1 MLPEAA
7 PRVSL
12 AEVLRLRGDPML
24 GARSDWAKHLL
35 DIPEDSAAP
44 LAMSGPHPLA
54 VGSYGSDLVDW
65 SRKEGLSWGRS
76 GGWKPPR
83 WWQELAIIRQYE
95 HDAQGCLV
103 WRDVLETGPRRI
115 GKSVRLRQ
123 SAVWRTAH
131 SELIGEPQLSM
142 LVSKDLMIGKEIHA
156 KSWAWA
162 EKHGWTVQR
171 RAGGQEIRVAE
182 DEDSDRWILRAPD
195 GAYGYDVGYGQV
207 DEAWDIK
214 PDVITDG
221 IEPAL
226 LERLW
231 PQLHMTSTAHV
242 KASSLMRGRLM
253 NALRDLS
260 ADTLLLFWGAHPD
273 ADMNDPVTWRA
284 SSPHWS
290 ADRERLVTEKFKAA
304 KAGERDPQV
313 DDPDP
318 LRGWAAQY
326 LNVWP
331 FLLMAGGSK
340 VLPKWGEL
348 SAPVRVGKPTGL
360 GVAAD
365 PDGTWLSF
373 GAVIPG
379 DKPHMGL
386 LTRLP
391 VSQRR
396 AFVTE
401 VARVSQK
408 YDVPVVIDKGGPGA
422 FLMPDLERAGVL
434 LEPVGTDRYIQAV
447 ADLVQAVEAGEVE
460 HGGYPDLDAATVA
473 ADWRMIG
480 DRRVFAR
487 RNGDISA
494 LESVTLALH
503 GTLSTVVVADWMNSF
518 G

>member
-1 MLPEAA
+1 MTALLVSRPVVQ
-7 PRVSL
+7 PSL
-12 AEVLRLRGDPML
+12 AEVLAARGDPMA
-24 GARSDWAKHLL
+24 GARSPWAEHLL
-35 DIPEDSAAP
+35 EVPEDSALP

-54 VGSYGSDLVDW
+54 VGSYGPELLKW
-65 SRKEGLSWGRS
+65 AKKELRFT
-76 GGWKPPR
+76 PR
-83 WWQELAIIRQYE
+83 WWQELALIRQYE
-95 HDAQGCLV
+95 HDAEGRLV
-103 WRDVLETGPRRI
+103 WREVLESGPRRI
-115 GKSVRLRQ
+115 GKSVRLRV

-131 SELIGEPQLSM
+131 ADLFGETQLSM

-182 DEDSDRWILRAPD
+182 DEDSDRWLLRAPD
-195 GAYGYDVGYGQV
+195 GAYGYDVCYGQV

-226 LERLW
+226 LERLS
-231 PQLHMTSTAHV
+231 PQLHLTSTAHV

-253 NALRDLS
+253 NALKDVS
-260 ADTLLLFWGAHPD
+260 ADTLLLFWGAPPD
-273 ADMNDPVTWRA
+273 ADLDDPATWRA
-284 SSPHWS
+284 ASPHWS
-290 ADRERLVTEKFKAA
+290 GDRERLVTEKWRAA
-304 KAGERDPQV
+304 KEGGVEV

-348 SAPVRVGKPTGL
+348 SAPVRVGTPSGL
-360 GVAAD
+360 GVASD

-373 GAVIPG
+373 GAVLPG
-379 DKPHMGL
+379 DKPHLGL

-396 AFVTE
+396 AFVAE
-401 VARVSQK
+401 VARVSGK
-408 YDVPVVIDKGGPGA
+408 FGMPVTLDKGGPA
-422 FLMPDLERAGVL
+422 SFLIRDLELANVP
-434 LEPVGTDRYIQAV
+434 LELIGMDQYVQAV
-447 ADLVQAVEAGEVE
+447 ADLVQAVAAGELE

-480 DRRVFAR
+480 DRRVFGR
-487 RNGDISA
+487 RSGDISA
-494 LESVTLALH
+494 LEAVT
-503 GTLSTVVVADWMNSF
+503 VAHHFAKTREVSNWMNTF

>member
-1 MLPEAA
+1 MPSEVA

-12 AEVLRLRGDPML
+12 GEVLELRGDPML
-24 GARSDWAKHLL
+24 GAHSEWASHLL
-35 DIPEDSAAP
+35 DIPEDSAPP

-54 VGSYGSDLVDW
+54 VGSYGPDLLVW
-65 SRKEGLSWGRS
+65 AKKELRFT
-76 GGWKPPR
+76 PR
-83 WWQELAIIRQYE
+83 WWQALALVRQYE
-95 HDAQGCLV
+95 HDAEGRLV
-103 WRDVLETGPRRI
+103 WREVLESGPRRI
-115 GKSVRLRQ
+115 GKSVRLRV

-131 SELIGEPQLSM
+131 SDLFGETQLSM

-156 KSWAWA
+156 KAWAWA
-162 EKHGWTVQR
+162 EKRGWVVQR
-171 RAGGQEIRVAE
+171 RAGGQEIRVEEA
-182 DEDSDRWILRAPD
+182 EDSDRWLLRAPD

-226 LERLW
+226 LERIS
-231 PQLHMTSTAHV
+231 PQLHLTSTAHV

-253 NALRDLS
+253 NSLRNIS
-260 ADTLLLFWGAHPD
+260 ADTLLMFWGAHPD
-273 ADMNDPVTWRA
+273 ADLDDPVTWRA

-290 ADRERLVTEKFKAA
+290 ADRERLVTEKWRAA
-304 KAGERDPQV
+304 REGGLEP

-340 VLPKWGEL
+340 VLPKWGDL
-348 SAPVRVGKPTGL
+348 SAPVRIGEPIGL

-373 GAVIPG
+373 GAVVKGEP
-379 DKPHMGL
+379 PHLGL
-386 LTRLP
+386 LNRLP

-396 AFVTE
+396 AFVDE
-401 VARVSQK
+401 VARVSLK
-408 YDVPVVIDKGGPGA
+408 YACPVVIDKGGPA
-422 FLMPDLERAGVL
+422 SFLIPDLEKAYVP
-434 LEPVGTDRYIQAV
+434 LEPIGTDRYVQAV
-447 ADLVQAVEAGEVE
+447 ADLVQAVSAGDIE

-473 ADWRMIG
+473 ADWRKIG

-487 RNGDISA
+487 RSGDISA
-494 LESVTLALH
+494 LEAVTLAH
-503 GTLSTVVVADWMNSF
+503 HASISVETWSGIF
-518 G
+518 

>member
-1 MLPEAA
+1 VTRWRALDSA
-7 PRVSL
+7 
-12 AEVLRLRGDPML
+12 
-24 GARSDWAKHLL
+24 WASHLL
-35 DIPEDSAAP
+35 DVPDDSARP

-54 VGSYGSDLVDW
+54 VGSYGPDLLKW
-65 SRKEGLSWGRS
+65 AKREMRFT
-76 GGWKPPR
+76 PR
-83 WWQELAIIRQYE
+83 WWQELALIRQYE
-95 HDAQGCLV
+95 HDAEGRLV
-103 WRDVLETGPRRI
+103 WREVLESGPRRI
-115 GKSVRLRQ
+115 GKSVRLRV

-131 SELIGEPQLSM
+131 AELFGEPQLSM

-162 EKHGWTVQR
+162 EKQGWTVQR

-182 DEDSDRWILRAPD
+182 DEDSDRWLLRAPD
-195 GAYGYDVGYGQV
+195 GAYGYDVCYGQV

-226 LERLW
+226 LERLS
-231 PQLHMTSTAHV
+231 PQLHLTSTAHV

-253 NALRDLS
+253 NALKDVS

-273 ADMNDPVTWRA
+273 ADVDDPVTWRA

-290 ADRERLVTEKFKAA
+290 ADRERLVSEKHRAA
-304 KAGERDPQV
+304 KEGGVEV

-340 VLPKWGEL
+340 VLPKWGDL
-348 SAPVRVGKPTGL
+348 SVPVRVGAPAGL
-360 GVAAD
+360 GVATD

-379 DKPHMGL
+379 DKPHLGL
-386 LTRLP
+386 LMRVP
-391 VSQRR
+391 ISQRR
-396 AFVTE
+396 AFVAE

-408 YDVPVVIDKGGPGA
+408 YSQPVVLDKGGPA
-422 FLMPDLERAGVL
+422 SFLIPDLERAGVP
-434 LEPVGTDRYIQAV
+434 LELIGTDRYIQAV
-447 ADLVQAVEAGEVE
+447 ADLVQAVAAGEVE

-473 ADWRMIG
+473 ADWRKIS
-480 DRRVFAR
+480 DRNVFAR
-487 RNGDISA
+487 RSGDISA
-494 LESVTLALH
+494 LESVTLAFH
-503 GTLSTVVVADWMNSF
+503 WAKTREVSNWMSTF

>member
-1 MLPEAA
+1 MAE

-12 AEVLRLRGDPML
+12 TEVLTARGDPMA
-24 GARSDWAKHLL
+24 GARSPWAAHLL
-35 DIPEDSAAP
+35 DIPEDSSAP
-44 LAMSGPHPLA
+44 LAMSGPHPRA
-54 VGSYGSDLVDW
+54 VGSYGGELIEW
-65 SRKEGLSWGRS
+65 SKREGLSWGRAGS
-76 GGWKPPR
+76 WKPPR

-95 HDAQGCLV
+95 HDSDGNLV
-103 WRDVLETGPRRI
+103 WRDVIESGPRRI

-131 SELIGEPQLSM
+131 SEMIGETQLSM

-156 KSWAWA
+156 KAWAWA
-162 EKHGWTVQR
+162 EKRGWIVQR
-171 RAGGQEIRVAE
+171 RAGGQEIRVLD
-182 DEDSDRWILRAPD
+182 DEDSDRWLLRAPD

-253 NALRDLS
+253 NALRGLS
-260 ADTLLLFWGAHPD
+260 EDTLLLFWGAHPD
-273 ADMNDPVTWRA
+273 ADLDDPVTWRA

-290 ADRERLVTEKFKAA
+290 PDRERLVTEKWKAA
-304 KAGERDPQV
+304 KAGELDPEM

-340 VLPKWGEL
+340 TLPRWGDL
-348 SAPVRVGKPTGL
+348 SAPVRVGTPTGL
-360 GVAAD
+360 GVASD

-373 GAVIPG
+373 GGVIEGSP
-379 DKPHMGL
+379 PHLALVGP
-386 LTRLP
+386 RLP
-391 VSQRR
+391 ISKRR
-396 AFVTE
+396 EFVAE
-401 VARVSQK
+401 VARVSLK
-408 YDVPVVIDKGGPGA
+408 YGCPVVIDKGGPA
-422 FLMPDLERAGVL
+422 SFLIPDIEKAGVSI
-434 LEPVGTDRYIQAV
+434 EAIGSDKYVQAV
-447 ADLVQAVEAGEVE
+447 ADFVQAVAAGEVE
-460 HGGYPDLDAATVA
+460 HGSYPDLDAATVA
-473 ADWRMIG
+473 ADWRWLM
-480 DRRVFAR
+480 DRRVFGR
-487 RNGDISA
+487 KSGDISA
-494 LESVTLALH
+494 LESVTLAH
-503 GTLSTVVVADWMNSF
+503 YGSVSVEAWSGIF
-518 G
+518 

>member
-1 MLPEAA
+1 MPPE
-7 PRVSL
+7 PQKSL
-12 AEVLRLRGDPML
+12 AEVLADRGDSMA
-24 GARSDWAKHLL
+24 GADSDWARHLL
-35 DIPEDSAAP
+35 DVPEDSRRP

-54 VGSYGSDLVDW
+54 VGSYGPELLKW
-65 SRKEGLSWGRS
+65 AKREMRFT
-76 GGWKPPR
+76 PR
-83 WWQELAIIRQYE
+83 WWQELAIMRQFE
-95 HDAQGCLV
+95 HDVEGRLV
-103 WRDVLETGPRRI
+103 WREVLESGPRRI
-115 GKSVRLRQ
+115 GKSVRLRV

-131 SELIGEPQLSM
+131 AELFGEPQLSM

-162 EKHGWTVQR
+162 EKHGWVVQR

-182 DEDSDRWILRAPD
+182 AEDSDRWLLRAPD
-195 GAYGYDVGYGQV
+195 GAYGYDVCYGQV

-226 LERLW
+226 LERLS
-231 PQLHMTSTAHV
+231 PQLHLTSTAHV

-253 NALRDLS
+253 NALRDVS
-260 ADTLLLFWGAHPD
+260 EDTLLLFWGAHPD
-273 ADMNDPVTWRA
+273 ADLDDPVTWRD

-290 ADRERLVTEKFKAA
+290 ADRERLVTEKWRAA
-304 KAGERDPQV
+304 KEGGVEQ

-340 VLPKWGEL
+340 VLPKWGDL
-348 SAPVRVGKPTGL
+348 SAPVRIGTPSGL
-360 GVAAD
+360 GVATD

-379 DKPHMGL
+379 EKPHLGL

-396 AFVTE
+396 AFVDE
-401 VARVSQK
+401 VARVWEK
-408 YDVPVVIDKGGPGA
+408 YRQVVVIDKGGPA
-422 FLMPDLERAGVL
+422 SFLIPDLERAGVA
-434 LEPVGTDRYIQAV
+434 LEMIGLDQYVQAV
-447 ADLVQAVEAGEVE
+447 ADIVQAVAAGEVE
-460 HGGYPDLDAATVA
+460 HGGYPDLDAAAVA
-473 ADWRMIG
+473 ADWRKVG

-487 RNGDISA
+487 RSGDISA
-494 LESVTLALH
+494 LEAVTIALH
-503 GTLSTVVVADWMNSF
+503 WSKAHEVKNWMSTF

>member
-1 MLPEAA
+1 MVEPVV
-7 PRVSL
+7 RVSL
-12 AEVLRLRGDPML
+12 TEVLALRGDPMA
-24 GARSDWAKHLL
+24 GAHSEWAKHLL
-35 DIPEDSAAP
+35 DVPEDSAPP
-44 LAMSGPHPLA
+44 LAMSGPHPRA
-54 VGSYGSDLVDW
+54 VGSYGKELIEW
-65 SRKEGLSWGRS
+65 SRLQNLSWGRS
-76 GGWKPPR
+76 GSWKPPR

-95 HDAQGCLV
+95 HDAEGLLV
-103 WRDVLETGPRRI
+103 WRDVLESGPRRI

-131 SELIGEPQLSM
+131 SSLFGETQLCM

-162 EKHGWTVQR
+162 DKRGWTVMK
-171 RAGGQEIRVAE
+171 RAGGQEIRVAP

-195 GAYGYDVGYGQV
+195 GAYGYDVCYGQV

-226 LERLW
+226 LERIS

-260 ADTLLLFWGAHPD
+260 EDTLLLFWGAHPD
-273 ADMNDPVTWRA
+273 ADVSDPATWRA

-290 ADRERLVTEKFKAA
+290 EDRERLVTEKFKAA
-304 KAGERDPQV
+304 RAGESDPEV

-340 VLPKWGEL
+340 VLPRWGDL
-348 SAPVRVGKPTGL
+348 SAPVRVGVPTGL

-373 GAVIPG
+373 GAVLPG
-379 DKPHMGL
+379 EKPHLGL

-396 AFVTE
+396 AFVAE

-408 YDVPVVIDKGGPGA
+408 FDRLVVIDKGGPAA
-422 FLMPDLERAGVL
+422 FLIPDLERASVVL
-434 LEPVGTDRYIQAV
+434 EEIGTDRYIQAV
-447 ADLVQAVEAGEVE
+447 ADLVQAVASSEVE

-473 ADWRMIG
+473 ADWRKIG
-480 DRRVFAR
+480 DRNVFAR
-487 RNGDISA
+487 RSGDISA
-494 LESVTLALH
+494 LEAVTLAHH
-503 GTLSTVVVADWMNSF
+503 GSVSDDSSWSGIF
-518 G
+518 

>member
-1 MLPEAA
+1 MA
-7 PRVSL
+7 
-12 AEVLRLRGDPML
+12 
-24 GARSDWAKHLL
+24 GAKSDWASHLL
-35 DIPEDSAAP
+35 DIPADSAPP

-54 VGSYGSDLVDW
+54 VGSYGPELLKW
-65 SRKEGLSWGRS
+65 AKKELRFT
-76 GGWKPPR
+76 PR
-83 WWQELAIIRQYE
+83 WWQELALVRQYE
-95 HDAQGCLV
+95 HDDEGRLV
-103 WRDVLETGPRRI
+103 WREVLESGPRRI
-115 GKSVRLRQ
+115 GKSVRLRV

-131 SELIGEPQLSM
+131 AELFGEPQLSM

-156 KSWAWA
+156 KAWAWA
-162 EKHGWTVQR
+162 EKRGWVVQR

-182 DEDSDRWILRAPD
+182 AEDSDRWLLRAPD
-195 GAYGYDVGYGQV
+195 GAYGYDVCYGQV

-226 LERLW
+226 LERLS
-231 PQLHMTSTAHV
+231 PQLHLTSTAHV

-260 ADTLLLFWGAHPD
+260 ADTLLMFWGAHPD
-273 ADMNDPVTWRA
+273 ADLDDPATWRA

-290 ADRERLVTEKFKAA
+290 PDRERLVAEKWRAA
-304 KAGERDPQV
+304 KEGGLEV

-340 VLPKWGEL
+340 VLPKWGDL
-348 SAPVRVGKPTGL
+348 SGPVRVGEPNGL
-360 GVAAD
+360 GVASD

-379 DKPHMGL
+379 EKPHLAL
-386 LTRLP
+386 LNRLP
-391 VSQRR
+391 VSKRR
-396 AFVTE
+396 EFVE
-401 VARVSQK
+401 DVARVSLK
-408 YDVPVVIDKGGPGA
+408 YSCPVVIDKGGPA
-422 FLMPDLERAGVL
+422 SFLIQDLEKAHVP
-434 LEPVGTDRYIQAV
+434 LEPIGTDRYVQAV
-447 ADLVQAVEAGEVE
+447 ADLVQAVSASEVE
-460 HGGYPDLDAATVA
+460 HGGYPDLDAATSA

-487 RNGDISA
+487 RSGDISA
-494 LESVTLALH
+494 LESVTLAH
-503 GTLSTVVVADWMNSF
+503 HASISVETWSGIF
-518 G
+518 

>member
-1 MLPEAA
+1 MPSE
-7 PRVSL
+7 PRL
-12 AEVLRLRGDPML
+12 TLGEVLRLRGDSMA
-24 GARSDWAKHLL
+24 GARSEWASHLL
-35 DIPEDSAAP
+35 DIPDDSAAP
-44 LAMSGPHPLA
+44 LAMSGPHPRA
-54 VGSYGSDLVDW
+54 VGSYGPDLIAW
-65 SRKEGLSWGRS
+65 SKRVGLSWGRA

-83 WWQELAIIRQYE
+83 WWQELAIVRQFE
-95 HDAQGCLV
+95 HDADGALV
-103 WRDVLETGPRRI
+103 WRDVLESGPRRI

-131 SELIGEPQLSM
+131 AELIGEPQLSM

-162 EKHGWTVQR
+162 EKQGWTVQR

-182 DEDSDRWILRAPD
+182 DEDSDRWLLRAPD

-253 NALRDLS
+253 NALRDVS
-260 ADTLLLFWGAHPD
+260 SDTLLLFWGAHPD
-273 ADMNDPVTWRA
+273 ADLDDPVTWRA
-284 SSPHWS
+284 ASPHWS
-290 ADRERLVTEKFKAA
+290 ADRERLVTEKWKAA
-304 KAGERDPQV
+304 KSGELDPEV

-331 FLLMAGGSK
+331 FLLNAGGSK
-340 VLPKWGEL
+340 VLPRWGDL
-348 SAPVRVGKPTGL
+348 SGPVRVGAPAGL

-365 PDGTWLSF
+365 RDGTWLSF

-379 DKPHMGL
+379 PRPHLGL
-386 LTRLP
+386 SSRLP
-391 VSQRR
+391 VSKR
-396 AFVTE
+396 AEFVAE
-401 VARVSQK
+401 VARVTK
-408 YDVPVVIDKGGPGA
+408 EYRLPVVLDKGGPA
-422 FLMPDLERAGVL
+422 SFLVDDLEKAGVP
-434 LEPVGTDRYIQAV
+434 LELIGVDAYVQAV
-447 ADLVQAVEAGEVE
+447 ADIVQAVAAGEVE
-460 HGGYPDLDAATVA
+460 HGGYPDLDAATMA
-473 ADWRMIG
+473 ADWRWIL

-487 RNGDISA
+487 KTGDISA
-494 LESVTLALH
+494 LEAVTLALH
-503 GTLSTVVVADWMNSF
+503 WAKTHEVSNWMNTF

>member
-1 MLPEAA
+1 MPPE
-7 PRVSL
+7 PQKSL
-12 AEVLRLRGDPML
+12 AEVLADRGDSMA
-24 GARSDWAKHLL
+24 GAHSDWARHLL
-35 DIPEDSAAP
+35 DVPDDSRRP

-54 VGSYGSDLVDW
+54 VGSYGSELLTW
-65 SRKEGLSWGRS
+65 AKKEMRFT
-76 GGWKPPR
+76 PR
-83 WWQELAIIRQYE
+83 WWQELAIMRQFE
-95 HDAQGCLV
+95 HDADGRLV
-103 WRDVLETGPRRI
+103 WREVLESGPRRI
-115 GKSVRLRQ
+115 GKSVRLRV

-131 SELIGEPQLSM
+131 ADLFGELQLSM

-162 EKHGWTVQR
+162 EKHGWVVQR

-182 DEDSDRWILRAPD
+182 AEDSDRWLLRAPD
-195 GAYGYDVGYGQV
+195 GAYGYDVCYGQV

-226 LERLW
+226 LERIS
-231 PQLHMTSTAHV
+231 PQLHLTSTAHV

-253 NALRDLS
+253 NSLRDIS

-273 ADMNDPVTWRA
+273 ADLDDPVTWRD

-290 ADRERLVTEKFKAA
+290 ADRERLVTEKWRAA
-304 KAGERDPQV
+304 KEGGTEL

-340 VLPKWGEL
+340 VLPKWGDL
-348 SAPVRVGKPTGL
+348 SAPVRVGAPSGL
-360 GVAAD
+360 GVATD

-379 DKPHMGL
+379 VPPHLGL

-396 AFVTE
+396 AFIDE
-401 VARVSQK
+401 VARVSLK
-408 YDVPVVIDKGGPGA
+408 YACPVVIDKGGPA
-422 FLMPDLERAGVL
+422 SFLISDLEKAQVPV
-434 LEPVGTDRYIQAV
+434 EPVGTDRYVQAV
-447 ADLVQAVEAGEVE
+447 ADLVQAVGNGEVE

-473 ADWRMIG
+473 ADWRKIG
-480 DRRVFAR
+480 DRNVFAR
-487 RNGDISA
+487 RSGDISA
-494 LESVTLALH
+494 LEAVTLAFH
-503 GTLSTVVVADWMNSF
+503 GSVFAPVVTDWMATF